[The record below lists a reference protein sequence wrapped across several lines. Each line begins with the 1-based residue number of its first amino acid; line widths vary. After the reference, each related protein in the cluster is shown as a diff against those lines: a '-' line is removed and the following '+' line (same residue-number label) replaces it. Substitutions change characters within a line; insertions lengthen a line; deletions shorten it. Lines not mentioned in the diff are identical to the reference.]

1 MADRNRNGIEDSR
14 ENRTLS
20 GYLTGVNAPSNV
32 TPYAAKDQDPALR
45 TNGKPFSL
53 FGNMFPTDRTPVGA
67 RGRFQMQSTV
77 PTMGSDKWL
86 AGLARR
92 GGKGGRENPQSTE
105 TSFADTLA
113 QAIELMKSLGG
124 GGGGIGRVS
133 YDPQRA
139 TARANAAEAD
149 KHLAAMYGGLVSSIE
164 GDAAGIGASYD
175 QASAAQKQ
183 VTQETSDTIRQGYQS
198 GNDMLT
204 QQAQALGIVEAV
216 ANQINSG
223 QTAAG
228 DLQQAL
234 ASVAQAGE
242 TAQTQT
248 GQNRQA
254 ALQYNTVVGDAAEQE
269 GAAQRAA
276 RQSELQKVLA
286 QIDMAEQEQ
295 NSQIDM
301 ANASRAG
308 DMNSSAMNL
317 AQWLYGNQTDE
328 RRYQDS
334 LQAQAQ
340 ELANERYIAGLD
352 QSSMGVDRVSAESIA
367 LLQELLGY
375 SDPREFQSWIQDNP
389 SGYASLAK
397 LLS

>member
-1 MADRNRNGIEDSR
+1 VADRNRNGIDDSR
-14 ENRTLS
+14 ERGSLS
-20 GYLTGVNAPSNV
+20 GYLTGINPPSNS
-32 TPYAAKDQDPALR
+32 TPYAAKDQDPAKR

-53 FGNMFPTDRTPVGA
+53 FGGMFPTNSAPVGGGA
-67 RGRFQMQSTV
+67 KFQMRSTV
-77 PTMGSDKWL
+77 PPMGSDDWL

-92 GGKGGRENPQSTE
+92 GGGRQQAPEESRQA
-105 TSFADTLA
+105 SFADTLA
-113 QAIELMKSLGG
+113 QAIEMMKSLGG
-124 GGGGIGRVS
+124 GGGGVGRIS

-139 TARANAAEAD
+139 TARANASEAD
-149 KHLAAMYGGLVSSIE
+149 KHLAAMYAGLVSSIE
-164 GDAAGIGASYD
+164 GDAPGIQASYD
-175 QASAAQKQ
+175 EALASHKEVAD
-183 VTQETSDTIRQGYQS
+183 ETSETIKQGYQS
-198 GNDMLT
+198 GSDMLT
-204 QQAQALGIVEAV
+204 QQAQALGIQQAV

-234 ASVAQAGE
+234 ASVAQASE

-276 RQSELQKVLA
+276 RQAELQRVLS
-286 QIDMAEQEQ
+286 QIDQAEMEQ
-295 NSQIDM
+295 NTQIDM
-301 ANASRAG
+301 ANASRN
-308 DMNSSAMNL
+308 DSINSSAMNL
-317 AQWLYGNQTDE
+317 AQWLYGNDVDE

-334 LQAQAQ
+334 LQAQAT
-340 ELANERYIAGLD
+340 EMANERYIAGLD
-352 QSSMGVDRVSAESIA
+352 QEQMGIDRVSAESIA

-375 SDPREFQSWIQDNP
+375 SDPREFQRWVQDNP